1 MDAEHV
7 DTPTLRRLLAEL
19 LRTVPEFDAFCLDYF
34 PEVHRQLGPGM
45 ERTQKEN
52 LLLQQAPSR
61 AAIVQALQAKFAEA
75 PIWASLATEPAGSK
89 RAMHPPA
96 PWLRALFS
104 AAVLVGMALATVVVW
119 VALRSPQ
126 PSPVRAVRS
135 PGTEAMQ
142 CGALALD
149 DVFVVRESRAE
160 DGESIQL
167 DLRLRHIGTPA
178 GPVNLSRVQVDCSHR
193 IEERAPL
200 AVSATYDL
208 LITGEH
214 NQAAL
219 AQRLSSGE
227 VDRIVL
233 RLGFTQETAAY
244 QYTAT
249 LRLLYNG
256 TCTVESEP
264 FTLSRDA
271 ARHPALVAPWPGKPA
286 EPVRH

>member
-7 DTPTLRRLLAEL
+7 DTPTLRRLFAEL

-45 ERTQKEN
+45 ERTQREN

-61 AAIVQALQAKFAEA
+61 AAIVQALQAKFAAA
-75 PIWASLATEPAGSK
+75 PIWTSLVTEPAGSK
-89 RAMHPPA
+89 GASEQPA
-96 PWLRALFS
+96 SWLRALRS
-104 AAVLVGMALATVVVW
+104 AAVLGGVTLAAIALW
-119 VALRSPQ
+119 GALRSPQ
-126 PSPVRAVRS
+126 SS
-135 PGTEAMQ
+135 PGRAMRSAGTAAMP

-149 DVFVVRESRAE
+149 DVFVIKESRAA

-167 DLRLRHIGTPA
+167 DLRLRHTGTPA

-214 NQAAL
+214 NEAAI
-219 AQRLSSGE
+219 AQRLSSGD

-233 RLGFTQETAAY
+233 RLGFTQQTAAY

-256 TCTVESEP
+256 TCTVDSAP

-286 EPVRH
+286 DPVRH

>member
-45 ERTQKEN
+45 ERTQREN

-61 AAIVQALQAKFAEA
+61 AAIVQALQTKFADA
-75 PIWASLATEPAGSK
+75 PIWASLAREPAPSK
-89 RAMHPPA
+89 RAADQPV
-96 PWLRALFS
+96 PWLRALLT
-104 AAVLVGMALATVVVW
+104 AAVLVGMALAVVAAW

-126 PSPVRAVRS
+126 PSPGRAARS
-135 PGTEAMQ
+135 PGTAAMQ

-149 DVFVVRESRAE
+149 DVFVVRESRSE

-256 TCTVESEP
+256 TCTVESAP

-271 ARHPALVAPWPGKPA
+271 AQHPALVAPWPGKPA
-286 EPVRH
+286 DPVKP